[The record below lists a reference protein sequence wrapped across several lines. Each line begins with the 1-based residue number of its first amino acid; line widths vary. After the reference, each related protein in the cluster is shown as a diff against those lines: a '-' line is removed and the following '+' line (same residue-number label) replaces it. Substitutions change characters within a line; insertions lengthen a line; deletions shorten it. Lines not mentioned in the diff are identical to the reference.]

1 MSKCPKKN
9 TIFQVYQA
17 RFIYICNDEIYGF
30 ITIPLEKDSSLE
42 MDISQLTNIKLE
54 ITGTDQNFKIF

>member
-1 MSKCPKKN
+1 M
-9 TIFQVYQA
+9 
-17 RFIYICNDEIYGF
+17 YGF

-54 ITGTDQNFKIF
+54 ITGKDQYFNIFWR